1 MFADTDGVLGY
12 RYIDNPD
19 FVPETVAKQSNAAKS
34 LCIWV
39 HAMDKFHIVN
49 KVVEPK
55 KQKLAQA
62 ESELAQANAH
72 LKEKQDALQS
82 VLDKVAALEAQ
93 LGQAQQE
100 QQDLNDQVWIL
111 LHPYDTLTCGTV
123 FLFSPYCYDC
133 TVHLLR
139 VLRSEYSDSR
149 AECNITYMWD
159 YM

>member
-1 MFADTDGVLGY
+1 MLR

-62 ESELAQANAH
+62 ESELSQANAQ

-82 VLDKVAALEAQ
+82 VLDKVASLEAQ
-93 LGQAQQE
+93 LMQAQQE
-100 QQDLNDQVWIL
+100 QQDLNNQV
-111 LHPYDTLTCGTV
+111 
-123 FLFSPYCYDC
+123 
-133 TVHLLR
+133 
-139 VLRSEYSDSR
+139 
-149 AECNITYMWD
+149 
-159 YM
+159 

>member
-1 MFADTDGVLGY
+1 MIC

-62 ESELAQANAH
+62 ESELAQANAQ

-82 VLDKVAALEAQ
+82 VLDKVASLEAQ
-93 LGQAQQE
+93 LMQAQQE
-100 QQDLNDQVWIL
+100 QQDLNDQVRI
-111 LHPYDTLTCGTV
+111 
-123 FLFSPYCYDC
+123 
-133 TVHLLR
+133 
-139 VLRSEYSDSR
+139 
-149 AECNITYMWD
+149 
-159 YM
+159 